1 MSPSTYIFSPFFLLF
16 FLFTDGNF
24 KHKCKQRLLSNIK
37 MNNLIINNN
46 NSNSISEPYNN
57 SNKNDSNYQHHNNYN
72 NNCNNYNMTVKKLRI
87 EINRIHKM
95 YS

>member
-1 MSPSTYIFSPFFLLF
+1 
-16 FLFTDGNF
+16 
-24 KHKCKQRLLSNIK
+24 

-72 NNCNNYNMTVKKLRI
+72 NCNNYNMTVKKLRI